1 MLLFHR
7 VVHCLY
13 NAVGRVL
20 AKTLHYT
27 NLLTMGS
34 CGSRTPIGQPPASAY
49 TSTRKYVSPLHSEDE
64 ADSEAE
70 ISHSPARQTLNL
82 KIRMMD
88 RPGQTLVPFVV
99 FSGSKEWM
107 LHAAVSELL
116 EGKVESPGV
125 LPSKSLH
132 RRIFTRVE
140 LDKNDKRIRRKRVVL
155 QFFGDVVEED
165 GDRTLDALGI
175 MNGSV
180 VERHVV

>member
-1 MLLFHR
+1 
-7 VVHCLY
+7 
-13 NAVGRVL
+13 
-20 AKTLHYT
+20 
-27 NLLTMGS
+27 MGS
-34 CGSRTPIGQPPASAY
+34 CGSRVPVGHPPASAY
-49 TSTRKYVSPLHSEDE
+49 TSTRKYISPSPSSGE

-88 RPGQTLVPFVV
+88 QTDQPLVPFVV

-116 EGKVESPGV
+116 EGKVESPGA
-125 LPSKSLH
+125 LPAKSLH

-140 LDKNDKRIRRKRVVL
+140 LDENDKRICHKRVVL
-155 QFFGDVVEED
+155 EFAGLIIEAD
-165 GDRTLDALGI
+165 GDRSLDALGLG
-175 MNGSV
+175 NGSV